1 MKIQLLAAMGVIGLA
16 QCSFADSL
24 LVDRGLPDTNL
35 NNAAG
40 ASRSNVAWGFNPPI
54 FPGDSFTVGANPGGY
69 TIDAIRVWVIASGST
84 LGSSFSN
91 LQLYTG
97 PNNIPGPVSLTE
109 AGNLTPGT
117 NTSSNPNIHIS
128 SVTYA
133 DGSTYQGTSGNFHP
147 IFQVDFTNLDLDVAA
162 DASLMFGVNGSGI
175 GANILSLA
183 ASNAALGGVPADGAD
198 DLFYFFDASNLA
210 SGNGSVDSNGNGWD
224 KSSDIDVQV
233 FGNPNAA
240 AVPEPATLALPVF
253 GLLGIALLKRR

>member
-1 MKIQLLAAMGVIGLA
+1 
-16 QCSFADSL
+16 
-24 LVDRGLPDTNL
+24 
-35 NNAAG
+35 
-40 ASRSNVAWGFNPPI
+40 
-54 FPGDSFTVGANPGGY
+54 
-69 TIDAIRVWVIASGST
+69 
-84 LGSSFSN
+84 
-91 LQLYTG
+91 
-97 PNNIPGPVSLTE
+97 
-109 AGNLTPGT
+109 
-117 NTSSNPNIHIS
+117 
-128 SVTYA
+128 VTYA